1 MHVFVYTASVIALWV
16 IIVLSA
22 FGIYG
27 CGSGGKEDDTS
38 STSSASTEVNQCGDV
53 TCNIPAEELEEIL
66 DAAEE
71 AGDSVLELADAADD
85 LTNTGGLDQQVRIAK
100 SSDGGYLKAF
110 VCGCNNTVVEN
121 DNDSVVV
128 SDDDVNTSVSA
139 GAAQE

>member
-66 DAAEE
+66 EAAEE
-71 AGDSVLELADAADD
+71 AGDSVLELADAAND

-139 GAAQE
+139 GAQE

>member
-53 TCNIPAEELEEIL
+53 TCNITAEELEEIL
-66 DAAEE
+66 EAAEE

-100 SSDGGYLKAF
+100 SSDGAYLKAF

>member
-66 DAAEE
+66 EAAEE
-71 AGDSVLELADAADD
+71 AGDSVLELADAAND

-139 GAAQE
+139 GGQQQ

>member
-1 MHVFVYTASVIALWV
+1 MHVFVYTASVIALWA

-53 TCNIPAEELEEIL
+53 TCNITAEELEEIL
-66 DAAEE
+66 EAAEE
-71 AGDSVLELADAADD
+71 AGDSVLELADAAND

>member
-1 MHVFVYTASVIALWV
+1 MHVFVYTASVIALWA

-38 STSSASTEVNQCGDV
+38 STSNASTEVNQCGDV

-71 AGDSVLELADAADD
+71 AGDSVLELADAAND

-139 GAAQE
+139 GAQE